1 MKAFKIT
8 LLVWTI
14 AFGGRLT
21 FELWKHSGH
30 LTVCQLACWKTA
42 HLRALLL
49 ISFDSLCETSFWRK
63 VLNEI
68 KLAQATV
75 KTVRKAFLT
84 TGENGDVFKE
94 SMCCCVGGGL
104 KHKNLVV
111 SSGLI
116 NSIQGVNR
124 IEKLMSSANHWLKRR
139 PATENVSFSIL

>member
-1 MKAFKIT
+1 MKTFKIT

-21 FELWKHSGH
+21 FELWKHSVH
-30 LTVCQLACWKTA
+30 LTVRQLACSKTT

-49 ISFDSLCETSFWRK
+49 ISFESLCQTSFWRK
-63 VLNEI
+63 VLYKI

-75 KTVRKAFLT
+75 KTVRKEFLT
-84 TGENGDVFKE
+84 IWENGDVFKE
-94 SMCCCVGGGL
+94 IMCCSVGGGL

-116 NSIQGVNR
+116 NSIQGANR
-124 IEKLMSSANHWLKRR
+124 IEKLISSANHWLKRR
-139 PATENVSFSIL
+139 PATQNVSFSIL